1 MRNIVKKNKYI
12 IVGIGILVLIII
24 FLIIRTNKYNLNVSL
39 SDEEKFKDDYES
51 LNNLESSDDR
61 VYPTVNI
68 SYDNIKYVSID
79 EALDILDKDTGVIYI
94 GYPECIYCR
103 VAVQVLLDTAKGT
116 KLDNIYYLD
125 ISDVWD
131 IKELDKNNKVVTKKE
146 ANDKYNKLLD
156 ELGDLYLVDYK
167 LKDKKGNE
175 VDVGEKRVNV
185 PTVIFVVNGDIVS
198 GNVGTLF
205 SQDDPYEKLND
216 DQIKGLSEIYNYGIN
231 DVLKA
236 K

>member
-1 MRNIVKKNKYI
+1 MKNIVKNNKYI
-12 IVGIGILVLIII
+12 RVGIGILVLIII
-24 FLIIRTNKYNLNVSL
+24 VLIIRTNGYNLSVL
-39 SDEEKFKDDYES
+39 SSDGDTFKNDYES
-51 LNNLESSDDR
+51 LNNLESSDDK

-68 SYDNIKYVSID
+68 TYDNIKYVSID